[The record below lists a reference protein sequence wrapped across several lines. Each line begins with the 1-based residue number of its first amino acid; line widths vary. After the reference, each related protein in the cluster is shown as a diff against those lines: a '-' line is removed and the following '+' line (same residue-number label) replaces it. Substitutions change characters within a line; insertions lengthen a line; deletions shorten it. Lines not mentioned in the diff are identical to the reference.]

1 MNAEGFI
8 AGRLRF
14 KGRLAMAAI
23 AISFLIMI
31 AAVAIS
37 GGFRHEIRNGVSDIT
52 GDILLT
58 DSSFNYFSENA
69 PVSSTPSFI
78 GEVED
83 VKGVESLRPVIYRA
97 GIVKAG
103 DDIQGVLFKGVTGR
117 DSSMLVTIPSRL
129 ARNLGLGVGDE
140 MLSYFVGE
148 KVKARKFK
156 IDGIYDSLVDTDE
169 SMIVYAPLEDMRRV
183 NGWEEGQVSAIEVR
197 LDGRFKSRAS
207 IKDKAEEIGS
217 ICLLNATDE
226 DDALVATASTDKYP
240 QLFDW
245 LDLIDF
251 NVVAILVLMTI
262 VAGFNMIS
270 GLLIMLFRNI
280 STIGTLKAL
289 GMSDKG
295 IAGVFIRV
303 AARIVAVGMLAG
315 NVLALAF
322 CLLQSSTH
330 LIGLNPEN
338 YFVSFVPVKVNLPLI
353 LSADIISFTVII
365 LLMTIPTLFIAKVD
379 PARTIRTE

>member
-37 GGFRHEIRNGVSDIT
+37 GGFRQEIRNAVSEVT
-52 GDILLT
+52 GDVLLT
-58 DSSFNYFSENA
+58 DSSFNYYGESCA
-69 PVSSTPSFI
+69 VSSSPSFI
-78 GEVED
+78 GDIEA
-83 VKGVESLRPVIYRA
+83 VKGVESLQPVIYRA

-103 DDIQGVLFKGVTGR
+103 DDMQGVIFKGVAGR
-117 DSSMLVTIPSRL
+117 DSSLQVTIPSRL
-129 ARNLGLGVGDE
+129 ARTLGLSAGDE

-156 IDGIYDSLVDTDE
+156 IDGIYDSPVDTDE
-169 SMIVYAPLEDMRRV
+169 SMIVYAPAQDIRRL
-183 NGWEEGQVSAIEVR
+183 NGWEDDQVSAIEVR
-197 LDGRFKSRAS
+197 LDGRFKSRAAIS
-207 IKDKAEEIGS
+207 AKAEEIGA
-217 ICLLNATDE
+217 ICLMNAGEE
-226 DDALVATASTDKYP
+226 DDALVATAATDKYS

-280 STIGTLKAL
+280 STIGTLKSL

-303 AARIVAVGMLAG
+303 AARIAATGMLVG

-322 CLLQSSTH
+322 CIVQGSTH
-330 LIGLNPEN
+330 AIKLNPEN

-353 LSADIISFTVII
+353 LSADLISFAVII
-365 LLMTIPTLFIAKVD
+365 LLMLIPTLFIAKVD
-379 PARTIRTE
+379 PAMTVRTE

>member
-58 DSSFNYFSENA
+58 DSSFNYFSENN

-83 VKGVESLRPVIYRA
+83 VKGVGSLQPVIYRA

-117 DSSMLVTIPSRL
+117 DSSMLVTIPSGL
-129 ARNLGLGVGDE
+129 AGKLGLGVGDE

-148 KVKARKFK
+148 KVKARKFR
-156 IDGIYDSLVDTDE
+156 IDGIYDNPVETDG

-251 NVVAILVLMTI
+251 NVAAILVLMTI

-289 GMSDKG
+289 GMPDKG
-295 IAGVFIRV
+295 IAVVFIRV
-303 AARIVAVGMLAG
+303 AARIAAIGMLVG

-322 CLLQSSTH
+322 CLVQGSTH

-353 LSADIISFTVII
+353 LSADIISFSVII
-365 LLMTIPTLFIAKVD
+365 LLMLIPTLFIAKVD